1 MADERAATLRMIY
14 QETCKTHN
22 SIAGFRGTLLGLLPI
37 ASGAGILLLL
47 GRLTGAN
54 RWLLLPIGVFGAAVT
69 VGLFMY
75 ELRGIEDCT
84 VLRGRL
90 KSIEQELGVSVFS
103 SQFGFWP
110 GGKLNVVDEIGA
122 AWIVYMTVL
131 MTWLFVAGTGVA
143 SRTHVQVRWELVFG
157 ACLGVVYLAVL
168 WFALASD
175 QWGHEHWTKRR
186 RSSRDEVELGKLGLS
201 PSDRCLLEKN
211 EIRRDTKGSQKTAP
225 HDRRSAPG

>member
-1 MADERAATLRMIY
+1 MADERAATLRIVY

-37 ASGAGILLLL
+37 ASGAGIFLLL
-47 GRLTGAN
+47 GKLNGTS
-54 RWLLLPIGVFGAAVT
+54 RWLLVPVGVFGAAVT
-69 VGLFMY
+69 FGLFMY

-110 GGKLNVVDEIGA
+110 GGKLNLVDEIGA

-131 MTWLFVAGTGVA
+131 MTWLFVAGVGVA
-143 SRTHVQVRWELVFG
+143 SRVHVKVRWDLVFG
-157 ACLGVVYLAVL
+157 ACLGVVYLVVL
-168 WFALASD
+168 WFALVSGK
-175 QWGHEHWTKRR
+175 WGHDYWAKRR
-186 RSSRDEVELGKLGLS
+186 RSSRDSGELDELGLS

-211 EIRRDTKGSQKTAP
+211 EIRPTAQP
-225 HDRRSAPG
+225 RGRF